1 MAYSLAAQSQNNFSE
16 KAEDGYDWGPLAKDT
31 PLSLIREKTLAIL
44 GSVLNDDLCFKTES
58 VVGSE
63 ALHRDWR
70 GFLAHV
76 NKSVK
81 NRASEGYVKVNLI
94 MYTRSSNSTPF
105 SKHKKRALCK
115 FLKTLCCYTS

>member
-31 PLSLIREKTLAIL
+31 PLFLIREKTLAIL

-63 ALHRDWR
+63 PLHRDWR
-70 GFLAHV
+70 GFLAYV

-81 NRASEGYVKVNLI
+81 NRASEGYVCKSY
-94 MYTRSSNSTPF
+94 YTRSSNSTPF
-105 SKHKKRALCK
+105 SKHPKKEHCAN
-115 FLKTLCCYTS
+115 F